1 MARTVDVVAERR
13 RRAGLEKAAYLAIYQ
28 HGYARV
34 TLADVARHAGVAK
47 GTLAYHFGSKEG
59 LIEAVMR
66 RFVRTVAVSTRRAVR
81 LAGTPDA
88 KLVAFVEH
96 QFYGLES
103 TRRFYTVYVDF
114 LSASTKSD
122 ALMRVQRAFL
132 AESRALDEELA
143 RLSGAAGVEAR
154 AQQLRALVDGLSLRF
169 LADDAPDLDVYRAV
183 CLAGLRAL
191 LGFTSARAG

>member
-13 RRAGLEKAAYLAIYQ
+13 RRAGLEKAAYFAIYQ

-66 RFVRTVAVSTRRAVR
+66 RCVRTVAVSTRRAVR
-81 LAGTPDA
+81 LARTPDA
-88 KLVAFVEH
+88 KLQAFVEH
-96 QFYGLES
+96 QFYGLEN

-114 LSASTKSD
+114 LSASTKSE
-122 ALMRVQRAFL
+122 ALMQVQRAFL
-132 AESRALDEELA
+132 AESQVLDDELA
-143 RLSGAAGVEAR
+143 RLAGPAGVEDRAR
-154 AQQLRALVDGLSLRF
+154 QLRALVDGLSLRF
-169 LADDAPDLDVYRAV
+169 LADVTPDLEAYRAS

-191 LGFTSARAG
+191 LGFGSTPG